1 MAAQI
6 DSKLAACDSDTL
18 ALLYNNNQ
26 TYNNRIYCAM
36 EMGDKLILY
45 HNGDAKIYIHDTK
58 DKLKVVA
65 TLEISHGKRS
75 IEKIDDNHFISGG
88 ISGYIYMFKLVNNNL
103 QQILS

>member
-36 EMGDKLILY
+36 EMGDKLILCHY
-45 HNGDAKIYIHDTK
+45 GDKSIYIHDTK

-65 TLEISHGKRS
+65 TLAISQWQYTL
-75 IEKIDDNHFISGG
+75 EKIDDNHFISGG
-88 ISGYIYMFKLVNNNL
+88 Y
-103 QQILS
+103 

>member
-18 ALLYNNNQ
+18 ALLFNNNQ
-26 TYNNRIYCAM
+26 TYSSAIYCAM

-45 HNGDAKIYIHDTK
+45 HYGDKSIYIHDTK

-65 TLEISHGKRS
+65 THTISHGQYTL
-75 IEKIDDNHFISGG
+75 EKIDDNHFISGG
-88 ISGYIYMFKLVNNNL
+88 
-103 QQILS
+103 